1 MASCQNMAC
10 DGELRKPRRG
20 FNLTGRLGLTLVSLL
35 LLAGLAAGCKP
46 KSSAG
51 GADSSNYFKTSYQTE
66 SEFIVEAIVSDL
78 AEQVFYA
85 KFHRL
90 PDEKSFEVIATEK
103 PGSPRDTPVYELQIR
118 LDSKQGDV
126 KSEVAVN
133 GPIWS
138 PRIYQ
143 PAVETLAQ
151 AVGLKAGEPGE
162 QDDTALLSKLVEGS
176 ADTIERENED
186 LSRSLQDDFDNP
198 MLHEEAAVLLGAFAL
213 REHSGHFFDIR
224 APLSRLTAQLVMAR
238 FLNGTNVYGIN
249 GQMADAI
256 SLTLS
261 GDATAALTQLSAIHT
276 NDAAVAS
283 FVRALRTRAAGDYRV
298 LGRMDGLSQV
308 ECVEWF
314 TALADYVSATEAW
327 PKLSDTQKRTIDF
340 VRVANQGSYSVE
352 IGHELLEVSVALE
365 MREIGGV
372 YKLSQHKKLTRDG
385 LVPSLN
391 ALPEYCFSRGAGGDV
406 QVNVIGWGQW
416 AAFFQRQLCH
426 AIQQNYYFLNYL
438 WCVPEYAGEFSTKS
452 DQTFG
457 GLRLYPFVRRFN
469 CSNEAAYHQSVDDG
483 FKVTVAG
490 PQLVPA
496 DCWNYLCYKPGFAPL
511 YSPNPNPHINEWFNH
526 NPPPGTVYDLNP
538 RLNHPS
544 LIDRPD
550 AIAFFEKL
558 RDLAPYDC
566 RLANF
571 IQKRK
576 FNNHPT
582 YDQAMDL
589 YTNVL
594 PYSLFAMRTVAWTV
608 ENEPDRYENLMVQAA
623 KLDPSCYYDLAR
635 YFQNRHDDDKAAQY
649 YDLACAAD
657 QDSVRVSNFANWRVR
672 YYLKHGQPDKARQI
686 ADFAGEVYSARGLEA
701 EALFFEM
708 TSNYDEAFSW
718 YAKNEERYD
727 NSVPLLNF
735 CLWYQARTGDQ
746 RFAPEVQKRMDK
758 LFPKGIEK
766 TSLNDFHGPP
776 TDGVLI
782 RQENKLLAAA
792 GLKNGDVIVAVYG
805 IRVHNMVQYAYGRVQ
820 QTTPELDLI
829 VWQGNGYREFK
840 PSPPHHLFGVDF
852 DDYRAD

>member
-1 MASCQNMAC
+1 MP
-10 DGELRKPRRG
+10 GK
-20 FNLTGRLGLTLVSLL
+20 LGLTLVYLL
-35 LLAGLAAGCKP
+35 VIAGLAAGCKP
-46 KSSAG
+46 KSSAEV
-51 GADSSNYFKTSYQTE
+51 ANSSNYFKTPYQTE

-90 PDEKSFEVIATEK
+90 PDEKSFEVTVTEK
-103 PGSPRDTPVYELQIR
+103 PGSPRDTPVYELQVR
-118 LDSKQGDV
+118 LGPKQDDV

-133 GPIWS
+133 GPIWF
-138 PRIYQ
+138 PGIYQ
-143 PAVETLAQ
+143 PVVKALAD
-151 AVGLKAGEPGE
+151 AVGLKAGQFGVPE
-162 QDDTALLSKLVEGS
+162 DTALLSKLVEGS
-176 ADTIERENED
+176 ADTIEMENKD
-186 LSRSLQDDFDNP
+186 LSRSLQDDFENP

-224 APLSRLTAQLVMAR
+224 APLSGLTAQLAMAR
-238 FLNGTNVYGIN
+238 FLSGTNIYGIN
-249 GQMADAI
+249 GRMADAI

-261 GDATAALTQLSAIHT
+261 GDAAAALEQLDAINT
-276 NDAAVAS
+276 NDTAVAS
-283 FVRALRTRAAGDYRV
+283 FVRALRTRGTGDYRV
-298 LGRMDGLSQV
+298 LGQMDGLSQI

-352 IGHELLEVSVALE
+352 IGHELLDVSVPLE

-372 YKLSQHKKLTRDG
+372 YQLSQHQKLSKDG
-385 LVPSLN
+385 LVTSLN
-391 ALPEYCFSRGAGGDV
+391 ALPEYCFSRDADGAV

-426 AIQQNYYFLNYL
+426 AIQQNYYFLESL
-438 WCVPEYAGEFSTKS
+438 WGVPEYAAEFSTKC
-452 DQTFG
+452 DRTFS

-469 CSNEAAYHQSVDDG
+469 CSNESSYHQSVDDG
-483 FKVTVAG
+483 FKVTVAS

-496 DCWNYLCYKPGFAPL
+496 DCWNYLCYKPRFASL

-544 LIDRPD
+544 LTDRPD
-550 AIAFFEKL
+550 AVAFFEKL
-558 RDLAPYDC
+558 SDLAPYDC
-566 RLANF
+566 RLAYF

-576 FNNHPT
+576 FNNRPT
-582 YDQAMDL
+582 YEQAIDL
-589 YTNVL
+589 YSNVL

-608 ENEPDRYENLMVQAA
+608 EDKPDQYEKLMVQAA

-635 YFQNRHDDDKAAQY
+635 YFQNRHDDDQAAQD

-657 QDSVRVSNFANWRVR
+657 QDSVRVSNFATWRVR
-672 YYLKHGQPDKARQI
+672 YYLKHGQTDKARQI
-686 ADFAGEVYSARGLEA
+686 ADFAGEVYSAGGLQA

-708 TSNYDEAFSW
+708 TSNYDEAFNW
-718 YAKNEERYD
+718 YAKNEERY
-727 NSVPLLNF
+727 NNAVPLLNF
-735 CLWYQARTGDQ
+735 CLWYQALTGDH
-746 RFAPEVQKRMDK
+746 RFAPEVQKRMGK
-758 LFPKGIEK
+758 LFPKGIEEV
-766 TSLNDFHGPP
+766 SLNDFHGPP

-782 RQENKLLAAA
+782 RQENKLLTAA
-792 GLKNGDVIVAVYG
+792 GLKKGDVIVAVYG

-820 QTTPELDLI
+820 KTTPELILI
-829 VWQGNGYREFK
+829 VWQGSGYREFK
-840 PSPPHHLFGVDF
+840 PSPPNHLFGLDF
-852 DDYRAD
+852 GDYRGN